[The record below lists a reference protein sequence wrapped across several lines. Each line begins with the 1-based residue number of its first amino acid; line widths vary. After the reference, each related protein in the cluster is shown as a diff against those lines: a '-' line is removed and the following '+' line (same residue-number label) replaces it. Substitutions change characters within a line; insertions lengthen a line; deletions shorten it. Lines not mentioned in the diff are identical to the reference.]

1 MTDSSPAKG
10 RLLTVPASDFDKLR
24 GKKLE
29 ASETPGLD
37 LYVTV
42 PDAFDMNAT
51 ADPPLQGP
59 WRRVVMRW
67 TIDWFAP
74 GWQDGTAPTLRIDR
88 PGRSSNRTGRPRH
101 RPAASRLVIGE
112 RLSDAGLAVIAEG
125 LSRDGRSL
133 LDACKFVVVTY
144 CPKVEQTSK
153 RVEQIRQRVIEL
165 RRASAGSQ
173 DG

>member
-1 MTDSSPAKG
+1 MTGAAPEKG
-10 RLLTVPASDFDKLR
+10 RPFTVPEGDFVQLR

-29 ASETPGLD
+29 AAETPDID
-37 LYVTV
+37 LHVTV
-42 PDAFDMNAT
+42 PDNFVMDT
-51 ADPPLQGP
+51 DADPPLQGP
-59 WRRVVMRW
+59 WRRVVTRW

-74 GWQDGTAPTLRIDR
+74 GWQDGTAPTLRIDK
-88 PGRSSNRTGRPRH
+88 PGRSSNRTGKPRH
-101 RPAASRLVIGE
+101 RPGASHFVNGE
-112 RLSDAGLAVIAEG
+112 RFTDAGLAVIAEG

-133 LDACKFVVVTY
+133 LDACRAVVVTC
-144 CPKVEQTSK
+144 CPKVEQTDK